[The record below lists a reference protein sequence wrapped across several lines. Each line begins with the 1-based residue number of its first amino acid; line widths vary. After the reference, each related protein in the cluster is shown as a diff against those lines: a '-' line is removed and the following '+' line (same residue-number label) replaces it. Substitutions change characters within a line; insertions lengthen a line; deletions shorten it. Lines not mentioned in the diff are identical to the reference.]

1 MTTERIGA
9 GDLVEW
15 LTDVGP
21 APKQV
26 GALLVLG
33 GSGIDAVDVERV
45 LVERFGKLRRFGQRL
60 EESGRGRPRWVD
72 AGAESVA
79 GQVRR
84 LTCAAPGDEAA
95 LLAVAT
101 AALTRRLDRTGPLWR
116 AEVVDGLAGG
126 GVAVVLVLHHVLA
139 DGLGGLAVLS
149 RLVDDASEP
158 APAGGVVG
166 APGAPQGPGAPR
178 PVVRPVDAAAV
189 RVRRRVGAPC
199 TSLNVP
205 TGPRRVTV
213 VAEAELAAVKAAGRT
228 RGATVNDVLLVVVA
242 GAAGRLL
249 RARGEGL

>member
-1 MTTERIGA
+1 MAGERIGA

-33 GSGIDAVDVERV
+33 GSDIDAMDVERV
-45 LVERFGKLRRFGQRL
+45 LVERFERLRRFGQRL

-72 AGAESVA
+72 AGAQAVG
-79 GQVRR
+79 GQVSR
-84 LTCAAPGDEAA
+84 LMCPSPGDQEA

-101 AALTRRLDRTGPLWR
+101 AALTRPLDRTGPLWR

-149 RLVDDASEP
+149 RL
-158 APAGGVVG
+158 
-166 APGAPQGPGAPR
+166 
-178 PVVRPVDAAAV
+178 
-189 RVRRRVGAPC
+189 
-199 TSLNVP
+199 
-205 TGPRRVTV
+205 
-213 VAEAELAAVKAAGRT
+213 
-228 RGATVNDVLLVVVA
+228 
-242 GAAGRLL
+242 
-249 RARGEGL
+249 